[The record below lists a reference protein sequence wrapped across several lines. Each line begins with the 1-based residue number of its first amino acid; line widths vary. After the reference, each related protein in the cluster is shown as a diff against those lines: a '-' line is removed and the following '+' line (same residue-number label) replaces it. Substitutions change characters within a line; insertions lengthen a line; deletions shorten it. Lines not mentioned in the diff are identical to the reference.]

1 MASQSEP
8 RWRQLCGASFGSSS
22 PLGWPIAKL
31 LELILGAHH
40 GIVYRRKELRE
51 LIKIHAANGHAGGDL
66 DCDTV
71 IIAQGALDLAQK
83 TVQFAMTPIDD
94 VFMLPID
101 ATLDYK
107 TLDRVV
113 RSGHSRIPVYTMI
126 EVPDI
131 DLTRPTPG
139 PPKTKTVKK
148 IIGSMLVKSCV
159 LLDPDD
165 ATPLASI
172 PINSLPTVPYDE
184 RLTNVLNVF
193 QEGRSHMAIVSRR
206 GRVADATCNEQSVAA
221 VAAGSLRQ
229 RFMRSVRGKGG
240 SDADIVDVEQ
250 GFMKLFRKKSGGTPI
265 SSTTAVNDTI
275 DPTATG
281 ITDEK
286 AATEQQHRQQARR
299 SVSVA
304 KKATRLSQLD
314 QAVPAD
320 AAIPDEK
327 LVQFFDTLEGQPL
340 GIITLEDVLEELIGE
355 EIYDEYDKHDGTDC
369 SFVPMEDVDYL
380 AKSASYATLGRAS
393 RITTSDVSAPLPLSA
408 DGAVIEATPEPIAR
422 PTSPRPSVQSNTRP
436 VTPTSLLLE
445 RNCITPA
452 DVGSMRLRA
461 HSGVTLAPATGNEV
475 VAASTANELGSRRAS
490 RSSFKSAPL
499 SRAVT
504 PIGSRCPSPA
514 PASDAVEVVGGETS
528 RNVTQ

>member
-1 MASQSEP
+1 MAP
-8 RWRQLCGASFGSSS
+8 IMRVLIWFFI

-71 IIAQGALDLAQK
+71 TIAQGALDLAQK
-83 TVQFAMTPIDD
+83 TVQSAMTPIDD
-94 VFMLPID
+94 VFMLPIE
-101 ATLDYK
+101 AILDYN
-107 TLDRVV
+107 TLGRVV
-113 RSGHSRIPVYTMI
+113 HSGHSRIPVYTMV

-131 DLTRPTPG
+131 DITCPAPG

-148 IIGSMLVKSCV
+148 IIASMLVKSCV

-184 RLTNVLNVF
+184 CLTHVLNDF

-206 GRVADATCNEQSVAA
+206 GRVADKAGTEQSVAA
-221 VAAGSLRQ
+221 VATGSLRH
-229 RFMRSVRGKGG
+229 RFMRSVRGRGN
-240 SDADIVDVEQ
+240 SDADPPDVEQ
-250 GFMKLFRKKSGGTPI
+250 GFMKLFRKKSGGTSL
-265 SSTTAVNDTI
+265 SSTIAVYDTI
-275 DPTATG
+275 DSTVSG
-281 ITDEK
+281 IANEK
-286 AATEQQHRQQARR
+286 AAMEQEPYQQPRRTVSAARR
-299 SVSVA
+299 
-304 KKATRLSQLD
+304 ATRLSQLD

-327 LVQFFDTLEGQPL
+327 LVQFLDTLDGQPL

-355 EIYDEYDKHDGTDC
+355 EIYEYDKHDRTDC
-369 SFVPMEDVDYL
+369 SFVPQDDANYMT
-380 AKSASYATLGRAS
+380 KSASQATLGRAS
-393 RITTSDVSAPLPLSA
+393 RIATSDVSTPLPLSS
-408 DGAVIEATPEPIAR
+408 DGSGIEVTPEPSTR
-422 PTSPRPSVQSNTRP
+422 PTSPLPTFPSNTRS

-445 RNCITPA
+445 RNYISPA
-452 DVGSMRLRA
+452 DVGSMRLRTQ
-461 HSGVTLAPATGNEV
+461 SGVTLTPTTRPEV
-475 VAASTANELGSRRAS
+475 VAASTASEVGSRRTS

-499 SRAVT
+499 SRAAT
-504 PIGSRCPSPA
+504 PVQMGSRSPSPVP
-514 PASDAVEVVGGETS
+514 PASDAVETIGRES
-528 RNVTQ
+528 DKDVTQ